1 MKTIKIRHTAPVWE
15 ETLLEVEVTDEQA
28 ANLLGDAPD
37 YEFRDVLINQAVID
51 GTATIQVTTGI
62 DSMDADYEVTEVRS
76 RPYTQEEFDDAV
88 VFLTSLTSKTQAE
101 IKAMLTTYLTD
112 VEFRGKLTLTHIKPL
127 ALILKASEEDN

>member
-62 DSMDADYEVTEVRS
+62 DSMDADYEA
-76 RPYTQEEFDDAV
+76 YTQEEFDDAV